1 MIKSIDWCCDKAL
14 PVVYSGV
21 ILLHAAKENIG
32 WATAAFLICYTFILR
47 RPQ

>member
-1 MIKSIDWCCDKAL
+1 MIKSINWCCDKAL
-14 PVVYSGV
+14 PVVYAGM
-21 ILLHAAKENIG
+21 ILLQTAKGNIG